1 MRESYLF
8 VFSRCGIYLRYR
20 QPVRVWERV
29 PSQLRLLRV
38 QPAPIIAKIF
48 PVFHR
53 PLWHLVKP
61 PCKVLLVSKMN
72 FPVTTPML
80 LLTTGKF
87 WFWKLGH
94 IGHFDYFL
102 VLHAQKNELHCG
114 IFYTFINLVMN
125 CSLLFFFAQSI
136 LKSFWIKDDF
146 ILESN
151 ISEFPKSIFNSI

>member
-29 PSQLRLLRV
+29 PLQLRLLRV

-87 WFWKLGH
+87 WFWKLGFFCQYKGTLPRSLLIWLIH
-94 IGHFDYFL
+94 GPNLNNTKYIASYKLTFAKLSHSILTHMQNLFYLSVTWSPEFYFL
-102 VLHAQKNELHCG
+102 
-114 IFYTFINLVMN
+114 
-125 CSLLFFFAQSI
+125 
-136 LKSFWIKDDF
+136 
-146 ILESN
+146 N
-151 ISEFPKSIFNSI
+151 IYVHV

>member
-87 WFWKLGH
+87 DFGNLAVFANILLFWSFLDP
-94 IGHFDYFL
+94 IWPFDYVILPRKTLHELTILAFSTPFECKL
-102 VLHAQKNELHCG
+102 VWADFGYYLLLWS
-114 IFYTFINLVMN
+114 NLKPLN
-125 CSLLFFFAQSI
+125 QLF
-136 LKSFWIKDDF
+136 K
-146 ILESN
+146 
-151 ISEFPKSIFNSI
+151 